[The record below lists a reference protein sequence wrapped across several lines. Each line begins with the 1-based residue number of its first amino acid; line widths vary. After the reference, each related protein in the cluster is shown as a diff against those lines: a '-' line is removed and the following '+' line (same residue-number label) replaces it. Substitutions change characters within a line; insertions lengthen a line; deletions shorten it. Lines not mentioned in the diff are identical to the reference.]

1 MENMRTVC
9 VGRFLIDVPA
19 QAEVRLSRERL
30 AGFEVE
36 TVEESEQAFAGRLA
50 AREADIEARAAG
62 AGADGPG
69 GMLHAHALDIPGM
82 TGRTL
87 VYGRERSYGFEKGRR
102 VDVEWVSV
110 EAHGHV
116 GGLSFTLSMT
126 HGSEAKAVEAEAL
139 LARLRLRAENDIP
152 QASGFCIGRAV
163 FVEPLPAHKSEHIAL
178 HLGLPEHPDVVL
190 AFASMPGGGS
200 DAGLLERVAETD
212 AAADAEELLHVTR
225 LRMEKRSINGLPG
238 EEVLERFRELNFA
251 TTYAFLWEVRGSDDD
266 PLQPFLSLELQ
277 GGVSPRPG
285 GKPVDTSLHEDAVVA
300 LWDRISASVRLRPS
314 GPALADRALALAPGA
329 RASAGDSCPQ
339 SGWWRCDE
347 GGPGIEVQGG
357 RVEYMRKDQRMPQAL
372 LIPRRTIWQQL
383 RGIQARTEA
392 ARPSEWTLVE
402 AERAG
407 GNPE

>member
-1 MENMRTVC
+1 
-9 VGRFLIDVPA
+9 
-19 QAEVRLSRERL
+19 
-30 AGFEVE
+30 
-36 TVEESEQAFAGRLA
+36 
-50 AREADIEARAAG
+50 
-62 AGADGPG
+62 
-69 GMLHAHALDIPGM
+69 
-82 TGRTL
+82 
-87 VYGRERSYGFEKGRR
+87 
-102 VDVEWVSV
+102 VSV

-300 LWDRISASVRLRPS
+300 LWDRISAS
-314 GPALADRALALAPGA
+314 
-329 RASAGDSCPQ
+329 AGDSCPQ